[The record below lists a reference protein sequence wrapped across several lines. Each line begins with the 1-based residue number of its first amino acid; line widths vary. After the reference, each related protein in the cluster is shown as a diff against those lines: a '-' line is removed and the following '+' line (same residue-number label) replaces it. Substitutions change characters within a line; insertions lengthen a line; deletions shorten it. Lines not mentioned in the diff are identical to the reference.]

1 MLYRMKKYFFSQP
14 LYEFPA
20 PDLVKILTKN
30 SKMTVL
36 GTFGWNETMRPS
48 DILNSAKK

>member
-1 MLYRMKKYFFSQP
+1 MKKIFFSQP

-30 SKMTVL
+30 LKMAVL
-36 GTFGWNETMRPS
+36 GTFGGTNTMRPS
-48 DILNSAKK
+48 DIFYLAKNNVI